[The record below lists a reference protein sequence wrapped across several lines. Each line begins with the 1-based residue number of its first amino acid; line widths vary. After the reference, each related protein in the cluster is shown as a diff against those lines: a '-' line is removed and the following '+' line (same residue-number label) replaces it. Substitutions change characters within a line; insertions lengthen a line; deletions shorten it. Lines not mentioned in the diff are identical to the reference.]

1 MLSSDE
7 KGILVLGFVNF
18 ILLLLEVPFVY
29 YVIKANATYFL
40 KQINDPD
47 SNQETSTEVYTLL
60 LVLLLIFSMVLFAS
74 SLTFTAFGFKVF
86 RKILRFSRE
95 VVLII
100 PIKHLD
106 EPLQDEDVV

>member
-29 YVIKANATYFL
+29 YVIRINATYFL
-40 KQINDPD
+40 EHINDSD
-47 SNQETSTEVYTLL
+47 SSQETSSGVYTLL

-74 SLTFTAFGFKVF
+74 SLTFTVFGFKVF
-86 RKILRFSRE
+86 RKILSFSRE

-100 PIKHLD
+100 PIRHLE
-106 EPLQDEDVV
+106 EPLEDEDVV